1 MTDKELNK
9 FREVVLAK
17 RQKVMEE
24 LGLFQEGMEEDY
36 LQYRITSTRYL
47 GNHLHQAGVP
57 LLLPPGGHAIYL
69 DAARFATH
77 LHPLDLPGISLCVEL
92 YGLGGIRAV
101 EIGTAMFGKRNVE
114 TGEEEPGPRELVR
127 LAIPR
132 RVYTQ
137 SHVDYIV
144 EVVEEV
150 FQRRECLKPFC
161 ILQQAPF
168 LRHFTAQYGM
178 VEPLSERTLPK

>member
-1 MTDKELNK
+1 MAEGLKEG
-9 FREVVLAK
+9 V
-17 RQKVMEE
+17 
-24 LGLFQEGMEEDY
+24 EEDY
-36 LQYRITSTRYL
+36 LHYRITSTGYL
-47 GNHLHQAGVP
+47 GDHLHQAGVP
-57 LLLPPGGHAIYL
+57 IMRPPGGHAIYL
-69 DAARFATH
+69 DAARFAPH
-77 LHPLDLPGISLCVEL
+77 LKSLELPGISLCIEL
-92 YGLGGIRAV
+92 YVVGGIRAV

-150 FQRRECLKPFC
+150 FQRREHLKPFRF
-161 ILQQAPF
+161 LEQAPF
-168 LRHFTAQYGM
+168 LRHFTAQYSM
-178 VEPLSERTLPK
+178 VERSSK

>member
-1 MTDKELNK
+1 MA
-9 FREVVLAK
+9 V
-17 RQKVMEE
+17 
-24 LGLFQEGMEEDY
+24 GLQEGMEEDY
-36 LQYRITSTRYL
+36 LHYRITSTGYL
-47 GNHLHQAGVP
+47 GDHLHQAGVP

-69 DAARFATH
+69 DAARFAPH
-77 LHPLDLPGISLCVEL
+77 LQPLDLPGISLCVEL
-92 YGLGGIRAV
+92 YALGGIRAV

-150 FQRRECLKPFC
+150 FRRRERLKPFR
-161 ILQQAPF
+161 ILEQAPF

-178 VEPLSERTLPK
+178 VDRPS